1 MHIPPIIT
9 KEFQQK
15 LSYHDVLEILKEGNQ
30 RFLNNTQIIRN
41 LEDQRKNLTSAQ
53 HPIAVILGCIDSRVP
68 SELIFDLGLGDV
80 FNIRVA
86 GNILNDDI
94 LGSIEF
100 ACNVVGAKLIV
111 VMGHSDCGA
120 IKAACGHTRL
130 GHISS
135 IMEKIE
141 PVIQQIEPKFNNASN
156 ENIDFINEVTIQ
168 NTVHVK
174 NQILEKSTII
184 SEMVQNSEVG
194 IVSAVYYLERGKVVF
209 E

>member
-15 LSYHDVLEILKEGNQ
+15 LAYHDVLEILKDGNQ

-86 GNILNDDI
+86 GNILNEDI

-194 IVSAVYYLERGKVVF
+194 IVSAVYHLERGEVVF